1 MAAAVAPGAGAS
13 GAPVV
18 RSNAA
23 GKARAV
29 EHAPADMH
37 PAAAT
42 AEPEEAHAYLSL
54 SASAAGVA
62 LGEAEV
68 AVAAMGE
75 ARDFDALAAALRAA
89 EPLMQL
95 GRVEFGAEECRAH
108 VGRLLHE
115 GEQLLLVWPVISVN
129 EWGTQ
134 QRRVL
139 ALSSKAL
146 YRLHYRL
153 DQRKVDHHSSV
164 SLGDVRCIER
174 GRLGYKVHL
183 TVPGLGLGLG
193 LARLAT

>member
-1 MAAAVAPGAGAS
+1 MLKLRQHLSSWPRARATVCDAFWRRD
-13 GAPVV
+13 GAPCRNVCCVV
-18 RSNAA
+18 GS
-23 GKARAV
+23 
-29 EHAPADMH
+29 
-37 PAAAT
+37 T
-42 AEPEEAHAYLSL
+42 SL
-54 SASAAGVA
+54 AFCSCH
-62 LGEAEV
+62 
-68 AVAAMGE
+68 
-75 ARDFDALAAALRAA
+75 LAA
-89 EPLMQL
+89 
-95 GRVEFGAEECRAH
+95 
-108 VGRLLHE
+108 HE

-183 TVPGLGLGLG
+183 SLP
-193 LARLAT
+193 

>member
-1 MAAAVAPGAGAS
+1 MAPGAGAS

-29 EHAPADMH
+29 EHAPADTHPDTH

-54 SASAAGVA
+54 SAGAAGAA

-75 ARDFDALAAALRAA
+75 ARGFEALAAALRAA

-108 VGRLLHE
+108 VARLLHE

-183 TVPGLGLGLG
+183 SLP
-193 LARLAT
+193 